1 MKLSILDQSPVSDG
15 STPAEALAQTAELAR
30 EAERLGYHRFWVAE
44 HHAAPG
50 LAGSSPEVL
59 MAHLAAVTSVIRIGS
74 GAVLLPHY
82 SAYKVAENFR
92 VLEALYPGRIDL
104 GVGRAAGGG
113 ALAAK
118 ALQDNRVNPE
128 GADRYEEQLKE
139 LIAFL
144 HDSESGGGSHR
155 YAGLHAAP
163 AVRTAPEIWLLG
175 SGRDSAALSAR
186 LGTGY
191 AFAQFINGNGGAEAV
206 REYTNSFA
214 LSRAGAAP
222 RSLVAVFAVCAG
234 TSAEA
239 DRLAASMDLS
249 LVLLEK
255 GHLSTATPSV
265 DTALKYTYT
274 PYDRFSIKD
283 NRKRMVVGSPG
294 EVKEQ
299 LLLLAEQYQCGELM
313 LSSHIHSFED
323 KLESL
328 RLIAE
333 ACGLPRRD
341 FAGITPS
348 GTEVPFKDYE
358 GKVLLI
364 ANTASKCGLTP
375 QYGDLQKLYE
385 QYGDQGLVVLGF
397 PCNQFAGQEPGTSEE
412 AEAFCQIN
420 YGVTFPVFA
429 KVDVN
434 GPEASLLF
442 QYLKGQ
448 QPGDGE
454 SSDIQW
460 NFTKFLVDR
469 SGNVVARVEPKES
482 PDSMK
487 ERIESLLQ

>member
-1 MKLSILDQSPVSDG
+1 MMKLSILDQSPVSEG

-113 ALAAK
+113 DLAAR

-128 GADRYEEQLKE
+128 GADRYEEQIKE

-144 HDSESGGGSHR
+144 HGSEAGDSSHR
-155 YAGLHAAP
+155 YAGLQVTP
-163 AVRTAPEIWLLG
+163 AVRTAPEIWVLG

-186 LGTGY
+186 LGAGY
-191 AFAQFINGNGGAEAV
+191 AFARFINGNGGAEAV
-206 REYTNSFA
+206 LDYKNSFVP
-214 LSRAGAAP
+214 SRAGASP
-222 RSLVAVFAVCAG
+222 SSLVAVFAVCAG
-234 TSAEA
+234 TAEEA

-274 PYDRFSIKD
+274 PYDRFAVQD

-294 EVKEQ
+294 EVREQ

-323 KLESL
+323 KLRSL

-333 ACGLPRRD
+333 ACGLPRR
-341 FAGITPS
+341 G
-348 GTEVPFKDYE
+348 
-358 GKVLLI
+358 
-364 ANTASKCGLTP
+364 
-375 QYGDLQKLYE
+375 
-385 QYGDQGLVVLGF
+385 
-397 PCNQFAGQEPGTSEE
+397 
-412 AEAFCQIN
+412 
-420 YGVTFPVFA
+420 
-429 KVDVN
+429 
-434 GPEASLLF
+434 
-442 QYLKGQ
+442 
-448 QPGDGE
+448 
-454 SSDIQW
+454 
-460 NFTKFLVDR
+460 
-469 SGNVVARVEPKES
+469 
-482 PDSMK
+482 
-487 ERIESLLQ
+487 